1 LQGGAVYDAMLLG
14 AVLLWSGNVP
24 LVKLAL
30 AVLHPLAFAAIRF
43 AVAAGALLILVRVRE
58 GGVGIR
64 RADVPLLALAAFL
77 GVALQQVL
85 FVFGLAAGTASSTAI
100 LFATSPLWAALIAML
115 VGQERPGV
123 RFGTSLALGIAGVAL
138 VVRGSPVGGEAGSLA
153 GDLLILAAAF
163 TWAAYSVIIIPLL
176 GRYSANRV
184 SAAVTG
190 VGALMLLPLGMPA
203 LLATDPA
210 TVPSWI
216 WAVVGYAAL
225 GAIVVTNLL
234 YFTAIRHVGASRGTS
249 FIYLQPVFG
258 VLFAVLLVGESVSV
272 LQVVGGVVVLAS
284 ILIGRRVPR
293 REGVAASEPDV

>member
-1 LQGGAVYDAMLLG
+1 
-14 AVLLWSGNVP
+14 
-24 LVKLAL
+24 
-30 AVLHPLAFAAIRF
+30 
-43 AVAAGALLILVRVRE
+43 
-58 GGVGIR
+58 
-64 RADVPLLALAAFL
+64 
-77 GVALQQVL
+77 
-85 FVFGLAAGTASSTAI
+85 
-100 LFATSPLWAALIAML
+100 
-115 VGQERPGV
+115 
-123 RFGTSLALGIAGVAL
+123 
-138 VVRGSPVGGEAGSLA
+138 
-153 GDLLILAAAF
+153 
-163 TWAAYSVIIIPLL
+163 
-176 GRYSANRV
+176 
-184 SAAVTG
+184 
-190 VGALMLLPLGMPA
+190 MPA

-210 TVPSWI
+210 TVPPGI